1 MQKAEEEAVAVDKG
15 QAGVAE
21 SEPAS
26 EQTLVTAIER
36 PASHDQVCKPL
47 PSNHVKLVVLAY
59 SDMCPWCTLTRLQ
72 SADRRCG

>member
-1 MQKAEEEAVAVDKG
+1 MQKAEEEAVAVHKG

-26 EQTLVTAIER
+26 EQTMVTAIER

-47 PSNHVKLVVLAY
+47 PSN
-59 SDMCPWCTLTRLQ
+59 M
-72 SADRRCG
+72 